1 MSKASKRREAD
12 NSGVT
17 DPGQEHFDAT
27 LDACGAAVVSLINSG
42 PTTPTAEQ
50 ITDLIHVTLEEG
62 FDTTPEEG
70 EERVSAFKRAY
81 MTIEDELAEINAA
94 AGVLHLAF
102 HDLTADSN
110 DHSALAQSRFFT
122 ARSIEAIVKRIDAK
136 LWGDGKPA
144 EACACQREEATP

>member
-1 MSKASKRREAD
+1 MSNTSKRGKAD
-12 NSGVT
+12 TAGFA

-27 LDACGAAVVSLINSG
+27 LDACGAAVVSLINSS
-42 PTTPTAEQ
+42 PMTPTAEQ
-50 ITDLIHVTLEEG
+50 ITNLLRVTLEEG
-62 FDTTPEEG
+62 FDTAPEEG

-102 HDLTADSN
+102 HDLTADGN
-110 DHSALAQSRFFT
+110 DHSALAQSLFFT

-144 EACACQREEATP
+144 EPCACQREEPRP